1 MSSEVPRPRVLLVGY
16 GPTTRTALEGLLDT
30 FDVVT
35 LVRGGDD
42 DVTTAAAAAGVPVA
56 QPQSPSE
63 LAQLVEQLSPDCT
76 VVSSYDRILP
86 ASLLDRCPFVNVH
99 YAPLPEYRGRA
110 NVNWAIINRETH
122 AAVTVHTMAPGLDAG
137 GILAQERVP
146 IAPRE
151 TIGSLYQR
159 LNDIQRRILP
169 PAVRCRLSG
178 DEGETQD
185 ESRATYGCT
194 RVPADGEIDWRVG
207 SDEIDALIRAVAAP
221 YPGAFTF
228 LGLRKVWVLDAE
240 PAPHSRRYV
249 GRIPGR
255 LIATSAT
262 DGWTDVLT
270 GDGVLRIHRVR
281 CDGEELPAASVLRGS
296 RQTLGIRTSDLLER
310 IADLER
316 QLVER
321 RSPSSVS

>member
-1 MSSEVPRPRVLLVGY
+1 MSVSSMSSEVPRPRVLLVGY

-221 YPGAFTF
+221 YPG
-228 LGLRKVWVLDAE
+228 GVHVPG
-240 PAPHSRRYV
+240 PAQGVGARCGTCPPLTQVRRSDPGPPDRYV
-249 GRIPGR
+249 GHRRLDGR
-255 LIATSAT
+255 P
-262 DGWTDVLT
+262 
-270 GDGVLRIHRVR
+270 HRR
-281 CDGEELPAASVLRGS
+281 RRPAHPPRAL
-296 RQTLGIRTSDLLER
+296 
-310 IADLER
+310 
-316 QLVER
+316 
-321 RSPSSVS
+321 